1 MLPQTPVFFLA
12 AVSIAQTF
20 LVICTT
26 VRILLSTI
34 AWTWETPLRIR
45 RCRPCHHRLWLRRS
59 LLVREMAS
67 LTKYSW
73 GMTQAYL
80 AVRARNSRER
90 SGYVNTSLWF
100 SNTSQ
105 SGPLYY
111 AGWPH
116 LVSHHC
122 QLHPTS
128 WRCQSWK
135 CDSSVEST
143 WPRPIGWRI
152 PWIKSWLHH
161 RGNGWTHPSWF
172 LFRLCK

>member
-90 SGYVNTSLWF
+90 SGYVNASLWF
-100 SNTSQ
+100 SSASQ
-105 SGPLYY
+105 SGPLTDCQRNTLKTPLLRWMT
-111 AGWPH
+111 ASCLPSLAATPNKLKMPVLKMRQPSVIH
-116 LVSHHC
+116 L
-122 QLHPTS
+122 TS
-128 WRCQSWK
+128 
-135 CDSSVEST
+135 T
-143 WPRPIGWRI
+143 
-152 PWIKSWLHH
+152 
-161 RGNGWTHPSWF
+161 N
-172 LFRLCK
+172 RLTNSLNQILTSPQK